1 MVTRSFDKTDFL
13 NFEKRYNALFFNS
26 LSGIKNVCLIGTKDN
41 KGQSN
46 LAIFNSL
53 IHVGSNPPLLGF
65 MTRPD
70 LVDRHTLQ
78 NILSTEHYTINLL
91 VKGMEE
97 KAHQTSA
104 RYPKN
109 ISEFDACGLT
119 EIYLDNCNAPF
130 VGESCVKIGMAFR
143 EKIDVESNGTH
154 LIIGEITTIQLPEFI
169 LNKEGFVD
177 LEAIETIASS
187 GVDAYYTINLLAR
200 YQYAKAN
207 QETKK
212 IKNDE

>member
-1 MVTRSFDKTDFL
+1 MNVKSFDKSDFL
-13 NFEKRYNALFFNS
+13 NFENRYNALFFNS

-41 KGQSN
+41 EGQSN

-53 IHVGSNPPLLGF
+53 IHIGSNPPLLGF

-78 NILSTEHYTINLL
+78 NILSTKEYTINLL
-91 VKGMEE
+91 VKGMEA

-104 RYPKN
+104 RYPKS

-119 EIYLDNCNAPF
+119 ETYLDDCNAPF
-130 VGESCVKIGMAFR
+130 VEESPVKIGMTFR
-143 EKIDVESNGTH
+143 EKIDIQSNGTH
-154 LIIGEITTIQLPEFI
+154 LIVGEITKIQLPEFI
-169 LNKEGFVD
+169 LNKDGFID
-177 LEAIETIASS
+177 LAAVETIASS
-187 GVDAYYTINLLAR
+187 GVDAYYSVKLLAR

-207 QETKK
+207 QALKK
-212 IKNDE
+212 NKK